1 MSMKRGMWE
10 QELPQAP
17 EDVHE
22 RILKTLADL
31 DKQTTVASVEK
42 GGNLMKKNNGERKN
56 MVKWAVAAVA
66 GVAVCMTTAAAGY
79 FRWNEQAA
87 KTFGNPSEEWQEET
101 IKSKIAEPQD
111 VSVSADGI
119 TITAVQSI
127 RDTGRIYLLFRIT
140 ADDDKIDWKEGFRSF
155 EVTTVDGEALNGD
168 ADTVYNYGY
177 NAGID
182 SFVDLDA
189 AGKKDTY
196 YFIDLISENPEKAWN
211 GDKMAVTFRGF
222 QYYTFGPDG
231 KEGMEPT
238 DGGLHEWK
246 GLREIDGTWRLEIPM
261 ERAENRRQ
269 TFDIHRDVEI
279 YGVPVEIKEVR
290 ISPLWLEVVYDR
302 KDVEHLYKTVTC
314 VQKEDIGDGLFPQIL
329 LDREGNL
336 LMEYPNGGGPAE
348 TDNPDEMVYRMATGS
363 VVDVDK
369 VSAVILGGQQPTIVP
384 LAEESELA
392 EGEMQRYQETLDRL
406 LEKYR

>member
-22 RILKTLADL
+22 RMLKTLADL

-56 MVKWAVAAVA
+56 MVKWAVAAAASLVICVTA
-66 GVAVCMTTAAAGY
+66 GAAGY

-87 KTFGNPSEEWQEET
+87 KTFGNPSEEWQEQT
-101 IKSKIAEPQD
+101 IKSGIAEPQSA
-111 VSVSADGI
+111 SVSADGI

-127 RDTGRIYLLFRIT
+127 RDTGRIYLLFRVT
-140 ADDDKIDWKEGFRSF
+140 ADDDKIDWEEGFRSF

-168 ADTVYNYGY
+168 DMDAAYNYGY
-177 NAGID
+177 NAGFD
-182 SFVDLDA
+182 NSSDFDA
-189 AGKKDTY
+189 PERKDGY
-196 YFIDLISENPEKAWN
+196 YFIDLTSEDPERAWN
-211 GDKMAVTFRGF
+211 GDKMAVTFHGF

-231 KEGMEPT
+231 KEGMELA
-238 DGGLHEWK
+238 DSGVHIWK
-246 GLREIDGTWRLEIPM
+246 GLREIDGSWRLEIPIGQ
-261 ERAENRRQ
+261 AENRKQ
-269 TFDIHRDVEI
+269 AFAIHRDVEI
-279 YGVPVEIKEVR
+279 CGFPVEIKEVR
-290 ISPLWLEVVYDR
+290 ISPLWLEIVYDR
-302 KDVEHLYKTVTC
+302 KDVEHLQKTVGGAAEYY
-314 VQKEDIGDGLFPQIL
+314 VDGLWPRIL

-336 LMEYPNGGGPAE
+336 LMEDTCVGGPVE
-348 TDNPDEMVYRMATGS
+348 TDNPDEMVYRIATGS

-392 EGEMQRYQETLDRL
+392 EGEMQRYQDTLDRL
-406 LEKYR
+406 LEEYR